1 MGKLYDVKLRVPA
14 KHLTPLSQVIE
25 PEGVLLSC
33 EMYDP
38 PPHTRDRNRNSIKQR
53 TRMTGPKLVL
63 HILSNGGDFSREQ
76 IRAKFIEQG
85 FADTSHSPAISNCKK
100 QKQITEVRPG
110 WYRLTKF
117 ITSPALKID
126 AAH

>member
-38 PPHTRDRNRNSIKQR
+38 PPQTRERNRNSIKQR
-53 TRMTGPKLVL
+53 TRMTGIDLVL
-63 HILSNGGDFSREQ
+63 KLLGDGRVWDRDA

-85 FADTSHSPAISNCKK
+85 FADTSHSPAISQCKK

-117 ITSPALKID
+117 ITPPMLKID